1 MTNEQIVSEIRNGY
15 SVTDYMQLLYE
26 SSLPPMSLWRTYCK
40 NVGRYKKTVQ
50 KLEQELGRV
59 PT

>member
-26 SSLPPMSLWRTYCK
+26 SNLPLIKKFIKPYAAYGGIIARILFWI
-40 NVGRYKKTVQ
+40 VGSGTA
-50 KLEQELGRV
+50 L
-59 PT
+59 